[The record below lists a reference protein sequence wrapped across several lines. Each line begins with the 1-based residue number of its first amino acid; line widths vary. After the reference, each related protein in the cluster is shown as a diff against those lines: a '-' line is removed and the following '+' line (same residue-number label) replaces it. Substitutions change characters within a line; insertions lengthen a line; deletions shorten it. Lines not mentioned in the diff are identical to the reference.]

1 MHEVEDAGGTKMICN
16 SENRPSFQIHNSR
29 HRLHF
34 MPFSDI
40 EFLST
45 YDSGFGDIDVV
56 ENFYVPLL
64 EQSIRYDRVAGYFSS
79 RVFASAA
86 RGVAGLVRNGGKMR
100 LVTSHAFTPSDT
112 ATFQN
117 HFESDEFSN
126 KLIADFISS
135 FNELGGLK
143 ESIAKSH
150 VAAMCWMLREGFL
163 EIKVVVPNSADLTMV
178 TPEDFDK
185 FHPKFG
191 ICVDSSGN
199 QVAFSGSVNE
209 TEGAWRRNIE
219 NFDVYQSWLDGESK
233 WINPKIKQFE
243 KLWNNN
249 LFGQW
254 KTIDLPS
261 AVKHKIISDFAPD
274 DFPKEIENLAA
285 EFPWGLRSYQNEALE
300 KWISAGR
307 RGMLEMATGT
317 GKTRTARACISSSA
331 ELGKLLTIVVVP
343 YQHIGD
349 QWSKELSEFSPV
361 NVGGD
366 WRTKLEKIKHEVILG
381 RRSSL
386 TLIVVKN
393 TASKDDFVKVIG
405 EMATAFDN
413 TLFVGDEV
421 HWLGAPEFKPSL
433 VEVANFRLGL
443 SATPRRY
450 FDEEGTD
457 FLIEYF
463 NGTVYELSI
472 KKALG
477 ILDENGNAILC
488 PYEYYPQF
496 VELSDDELAKYRELT
511 AKIGKLKA
519 IKEKVDTIQLEYLYN
534 QRSAIVKS
542 AGSKIPGVKMLLE
555 QLPKPLNQCLI
566 YCSDFDQ
573 LRLVAEILHEM
584 KIDSQQVTGA
594 EGTAPS
600 DEFGGISEREYII
613 QKFAQGHIGVL
624 LAIKCLDEG
633 VDIPSAK
640 MGIILAS
647 SGNTKEFI
655 QRRGRLM
662 RPFPGKEIAKIYD
675 FCVLPENVDDPVNGL
690 ALVTVELARILEFA
704 EDAANYDEVHEI
716 IGSRGVITN
725 V

>member
-1 MHEVEDAGGTKMICN
+1 MSF
-16 SENRPSFQIHNSR
+16 SE
-29 HRLHF
+29 
-34 MPFSDI
+34 I

-45 YDSGFGDIDVV
+45 YDSGFGDFNVV
-56 ENFYVPLL
+56 EEFYVPLL
-64 EQSIRYDRVAGYFSS
+64 EQSVKYDRVAGYFSS

-112 ATFQN
+112 AIFQN
-117 HFESDEFSN
+117 HFESEEFSDE
-126 KLIADFISS
+126 LIAEFIKS

-143 ESIAKSH
+143 ESIARSH

-163 EIKVVVPNSADLTMV
+163 EIKVVVPNSADLTAI

-191 ICVDSSGN
+191 ICVDSAGN

-209 TEGAWRRNIE
+209 TDGAWRRNIE

-233 WINPKIKQFE
+233 WINPKINQFE
-243 KLWNNN
+243 KLWTNN

-254 KTIDLPS
+254 RTIDLPS
-261 AVKHKIISDFAPD
+261 AVKDKIISDFAPE
-274 DFPKEIENLAA
+274 DFPKELA
-285 EFPWGLRSYQNEALE
+285 ESKPTYPWGLRSYQNDALE
-300 KWISAGR
+300 SWISAGR
-307 RGMLEMATGT
+307 KGMLEMATGT
-317 GKTRTARACISSSA
+317 GKTRTAKACISSSA
-331 ELGKLLTIVVVP
+331 DLGKLLTVVVVP

-361 NVGGD
+361 TVGGD
-366 WRTKLEKIKHEVILG
+366 WRTKLEKIKHEVVLG

-386 TLIVVKN
+386 TLIAVKN
-393 TASKDDFVKVIG
+393 TASKEDFVKVVG
-405 EMATAFDN
+405 EMAANFDN

-433 VEVANFRLGL
+433 LEVANFRLGL

-472 KKALG
+472 RKALE
-477 ILDENGNAILC
+477 IRDEEGNAILC
-488 PYEYYPQF
+488 PYEYYPEF
-496 VELSDDELAKYRELT
+496 VELSGDELAKYRELT

-519 IKEKVDTIQLEYLYN
+519 VKEKVDAIQLEYLYN
-534 QRSAIVKS
+534 QRSSIVKS
-542 AGSKIPGVKMLLE
+542 AESKVPATRKLLE
-555 QLPKPLNQCLI
+555 ELPKPLNQCLI
-566 YCSDFDQ
+566 YCADFEQ
-573 LRLVAEILHEM
+573 LHFVAEILHEM
-584 KIDSQQVTGA
+584 KIDSQQITGS

-600 DEFGGISEREYII
+600 DDFGGISEREYII

-662 RPFPGKEIAKIYD
+662 RPFLGKEVAKIYD
-675 FCVLPENVDDPVNGL
+675 LCVLPEDVNDPVNGL
-690 ALVTVELARILEFA
+690 ALVAVELKRILEFA
-704 EDAANYDEVHEI
+704 EDAANYEEVHEI
-716 IGSRGVITN
+716 IKARGVN
-725 V
+725 VNV